1 MPSVKGLIGERLGLE
16 VLVPF
21 GAVLGFRLSRSITSV
36 WDSISSM
43 SSLILWLSSPSPS
56 SSPATDHYEVGSSQ
70 SGSQVRAPNWG
81 L

>member
-36 WDSISSM
+36 WDSI
-43 SSLILWLSSPSPS
+43 L
-56 SSPATDHYEVGSSQ
+56 Q
-70 SGSQVRAPNWG
+70 
-81 L
+81 

>member
-1 MPSVKGLIGERLGLE
+1 MPLIRGLVGERLGLE
-16 VLVPF
+16 ALVPF

-56 SSPATDHYEVGSSQ
+56 LSPTIDHSGAGSLLVEFSSKGT
-70 SGSQVRAPNWG
+70 
-81 L
+81 